1 MLKRPTITNGA
12 TEALNLKRL
21 VLLRNAA
28 IFFELLLLALATLGL
43 EMHLPLLPMLGIIL
57 FHGLVNGATWL
68 RLKRRRAISSAQFGL
83 QLALDTLVLTG
94 LLYYA
99 GGYTNPFVSLFLLPL
114 VIAASILPQRH
125 TWFMAALTVGCYTL
139 LMFYYIPL
147 PHMHMNGSGE
157 SDFDLHVLGMW
168 FSFLWSAGLIV
179 FFVVRMANSL
189 RERDRALA
197 EIREKALRDEHLVEL
212 GTLAT
217 GAAHELSTPLA
228 TLAVLT
234 GELGHEHDDDPEL
247 QELARTMR
255 QQVDR
260 CKEILSNISASTG
273 QRRAE
278 GGGRV
283 AIDHYLRQLVEQWRE
298 LRPQARVQLTLKG
311 PTPAPDILADK
322 TLSQAIINI
331 LNNAADASIDHVEI
345 EGHWDQSSLTLD
357 IRDRGEGMADLI
369 KRAVG
374 TPFLTT
380 KAGGHGLGLYLAK
393 SVIDRYAGALA
404 FSDRPGGGCQARI
417 TLPLTQAGA
426 TDHEQ

>member
-1 MLKRPTITNGA
+1 MFKRSPISHGT

-21 VLLRNAA
+21 FVLRNAA
-28 IFFELLLLALATLGL
+28 IFFELLLIALASRLL
-43 EMHLPLLPMLGIIL
+43 AMQLPLVPMVIIIA
-57 FHGLVNGATWL
+57 FHGLINGVTWL
-68 RLKRRRAISSAQFGL
+68 RLRRQRAISSTEFGL

-114 VIAASILPQRH
+114 VIAASILPPRH
-125 TWFMAALTVGCYTL
+125 TWFMAALTAGCYTL

-147 PHMHMNGSGE
+147 PHMHMGGSGE

-179 FFVVRMANSL
+179 FFVARMANSL

-217 GAAHELSTPLA
+217 GAAHELGTPLA

-247 QELARTMR
+247 RALARTMR

-260 CKEILSNISASTG
+260 CKEILSNISARTG

-278 GGGRV
+278 GGGSV
-283 AIDHYLRQLVEQWRE
+283 AIDHYLRQVVEQWRE
-298 LRPQARVQLTLKG
+298 LRPQARLQLTLEG
-311 PTPAPDILADK
+311 PAPAPAILADK
-322 TLSQAIINI
+322 TLTQAIINI
-331 LNNAADASIDHVEI
+331 LNNAADASIDQIEI
-345 EGHWDQSSLTLD
+345 EGHWDQGSLTLD
-357 IRDRGEGMADLI
+357 IRDRGEGMADLV

-380 KAGGHGLGLYLAK
+380 KAEGHGLGLYLAK
-393 SVIDRYAGALA
+393 SVIDRYAGALV
-404 FSDRPGGGCQARI
+404 FSDRPGGGCQARV

-426 TDHEQ
+426 TDDE